1 MMMLA
6 STLFY
11 CRVKKWFEQI
21 ADKNNSSL
29 RWYSNISIVTHYI
42 KTVRKEYEC
51 NRFPVSLFMLCI
63 WEQMSSA
70 FAQDTINHI
79 SEQTDGTKYLF
90 LMWLIIMLSIWK
102 VSFADE
108 LVSWI
113 GA

>member
-11 CRVKKWFEQI
+11 CNENKPFEQI
-21 ADKNNSSL
+21 AAKNNSSL

-42 KTVRKEYEC
+42 KKMRKEYEF
-51 NRFPVSLFMLCI
+51 NRFLVSLFVLCI

-70 FAQDTINHI
+70 FAQGTINHI
-79 SEQTDGTKYLF
+79 SEQTYGTKYLF
-90 LMWLIIMLSIWK
+90 LIWLIIMLSIWK
-102 VSFADE
+102 VSFAGE